1 MKNKFKL
8 LFTILFLSVFGKICN
23 AHEPQNVF
31 LTVQP
36 SVIQGETAFVNV
48 ISNSELV
55 NPYLVFKSAKIPMFK
70 VAPNKYRGMIG
81 IDPVIKPGS
90 YSVKVADASNKLL
103 VSKNFNVNGGIFP
116 VQNIVVSSSK
126 SDLEPTSREIV
137 TIQRAKTTVSP
148 KKLWGTVPFDSP
160 TKGCMISVYGLDR
173 YHNGI
178 PSGDYHKGID
188 IKAPSGQPIYPTS
201 SGKVLVSEFFNLNG
215 GTVIIDHGQGLT
227 SAYLHMSKILVKP
240 GEVVT
245 KDKMIG
251 KVGST
256 GYSTGP
262 HLHWGLYVNG
272 IPVAPSLF
280 WVKPVSKC

>member
-23 AHEPQNVF
+23 ANEPQNVF

-55 NPYLVFKSAKIPMFK
+55 NPYLIFKGSKIPMFK

-81 IDPVIKPGS
+81 IDPVIKPGA
-90 YSVKVADASNKLL
+90 YSVKIGDDSNKLL
-103 VSKNFNVNGGIFP
+103 TSGIFKVKGGIFP

-126 SDLEPTSREIV
+126 SGLEPTNHEV
-137 TIQRAKTTVSP
+137 LTIQRAKSTVSS
-148 KKLWGTVPFDSP
+148 KKLWGTVPFVSP

-173 YHNGI
+173 HHNGV
-178 PSGDYHKGID
+178 PSGDYHKGVD
-188 IKAPSGQPIYPTS
+188 IKAPYGQSIYPTS
-201 SGKVLVSEFFNLNG
+201 AGKVLVAEFFNLNG
-215 GTVIIDHGQGLT
+215 GTVIVDHGQGLT
-227 SAYLHMSKILVKP
+227 SVYLHMSKILVKP
-240 GEVVT
+240 GDAVT
-245 KDKMIG
+245 DNSVIG
-251 KVGST
+251 KIGTT

-272 IPVAPSLF
+272 IPVDPSLF